1 MRPPFLFITSF
12 ISVSKNTCCSRSQT
26 SSTLLQAKDESNNNF
41 EYEPRTR
48 YNSNRRNFLS
58 STLLSLFFVNPQES
72 NALKS
77 SDAEASYDRYAKSYD
92 DLDGGAV
99 ADSLGIAEAR
109 TKLIGSAKG
118 HVLEVAVGTGLNLG
132 QYKFASS
139 PSAMDGV
146 TSLTLLDIS
155 DGMLSKAK
163 TKIEE
168 LSIPSYVKVK
178 FIKADATSLEVTSMF
193 GQDSFDT
200 VVDTFSLCVMGYDG
214 AKNCLKQMY
223 NVVKSNNEG
232 GRIILLENS
241 RSSNAMLGWYQ
252 DLTAETAAKVGGK
265 GCVSNQN
272 VRSII
277 EAVDGLQIKAED
289 EFASGLFRSFICTK
303 T

>member
-1 MRPPFLFITSF
+1 
-12 ISVSKNTCCSRSQT
+12 
-26 SSTLLQAKDESNNNF
+26 
-41 EYEPRTR
+41 
-48 YNSNRRNFLS
+48 
-58 STLLSLFFVNPQES
+58 
-72 NALKS
+72 
-77 SDAEASYDRYAKSYD
+77 
-92 DLDGGAV
+92 
-99 ADSLGIAEAR
+99 
-109 TKLIGSAKG
+109 
-118 HVLEVAVGTGLNLG
+118 
-132 QYKFASS
+132 
-139 PSAMDGV
+139 MDGV

-265 GCVSNQN
+265 GMVMKLKKPLNEKLVLNLGKNLNAYVKKCFNRMV
-272 VRSII
+272 
-277 EAVDGLQIKAED
+277 
-289 EFASGLFRSFICTK
+289 
-303 T
+303 